1 MTQGG
6 SSESAYVS
14 VIGLFEKLCDFQTTV
29 NIGTVIVYTVIYVG
43 QEYIYIC
50 GHLNAQHELV
60 LPLVDMW

>member
-1 MTQGG
+1 M
-6 SSESAYVS
+6 S